1 MARVRRRM
9 AFGFTRCCHDFMP
22 ACCSCRQFSEKI
34 KEPSDAGEAEDGRS
48 IFLSSDASN
57 SYQCKI
63 KSGGLWRHRF
73 VSSILPQTTNDGYQQ
88 SLGKPTLRPTISQ
101 RSHLMSN
108 ISSHHTAVFI
118 VVVLLHSLFTSGL
131 SNPQDAEH
139 LTAMVGDSIIFNCH
153 IEFPEAHP
161 VPYVIQWEKKGVE
174 IPIFIWYENYLHTGE
189 GYEGRVSRVAQQGSL
204 ESSSHYGLASL
215 NLTRIRESDQGWYSC
230 LVNFL
235 NRSPRQDKNGT
246 LFHLNVHAPPRFT
259 MTPDDVVYVSLG
271 DPIILSCLAEGTPV
285 PEILWYRDN
294 ELVQTSPSLA
304 VANDGTELRISSIRQ
319 EDIGDYTCAAKNGQG
334 SVRHSTKLV
343 VAGGAVIIVP
353 PLNVTRLEGDKLE
366 MPCEARGLPGN
377 FSVTWFREN
386 HAVRSIP
393 WLESRT
399 LLKRDGTL
407 VISPVHSDDRGLYS
421 CEVTNGIGDPQR
433 ASAYIEVEYPA
444 RVTFTPTVQ
453 YLPLRLSGVIRCHVE
468 AHPPFQFITWTKDKR
483 IFDPFEMPNV
493 GVLKNGSLLFEK
505 VTQENQGRYTCTP
518 YNVHGTAGSSAV
530 MEVLVREPP
539 TFVTRPKSVYQHK
552 IDDDVQMACEAQGT
566 PSPRVTWRRM
576 DGRPLPRDRTRE
588 ELGVLTLSKL
598 RRTDFGY
605 YECHVS
611 NEVATLVAT
620 AHLVIEGTTPH
631 APYNI
636 TTVSSEFSVSLEWL
650 PGYSGGSDYSQNYV
664 IWYRQ
669 EGATQWIPVDVDPP
683 ANTKTVIHN
692 LQPGT
697 SYEFQV
703 IGKNILGDGMFSN
716 IVKERT
722 KGQRPPDPPPPGP
735 SRATTSPAP
744 SNSGD
749 SDGPPP
755 IAPENVTLTETS
767 DGVVLSWSYP
777 RRGNIAIAYFTVDYC
792 YDEQW
797 RRLSKTE
804 LKPTET
810 YFQVKNLSP
819 GKTYVFRIN
828 SHTLTSQAS
837 SEKVTYIIQR
847 KIKDKAITAGIVGGI
862 LFFIVAIILAV
873 CTVKCVNKRNKRRRR
888 EQENAYSM
896 VACQMSADTRNGCQ
910 SGSAKS
916 VPSRKG
922 WIGRLPSITR
932 LSHVKRGAASIRHI
946 LHICPVKLREQE
958 QEGRRASTATWS
970 GTANLQSGSETTS
983 REAADWLEY
992 GAAELQTRNARRRL
1006 QARYNVQAEFLQP
1019 AGWISRTPEGKFVVE
1034 NEGSQPT
1041 RPIYGYGSSV
1051 TSPVV
1056 ESGVY
1061 RIGGDRLIWPRPKPI
1076 LRRELSP
1083 VPPYGRPLPS
1093 MMSQPVAYSAAMLR
1107 DPTVISPQ
1115 FGRHTIPLQPSPAAH
1130 MLPTSRHGAIRS
1142 SSPGPGLLLSPSLA
1156 NFSDMSSV
1164 HQPSSADRS
1173 LHTTRSSRFSSFQK
1187 QPTPDL
1193 PPRQKRKINQFF
1205 PDAAVLSSSGSPS
1218 QYTRELPSLLPIH
1231 QQLVAHQSPRETSPP
1246 LEQMRTVRA
1255 EVHSTETP
1263 RSASKQRVQ
1272 NEFGLLL
1279 NTAGRHFHAPPPFRP
1294 PPPPAYHQLP
1304 YTISYPP
1311 SLQRPLATSSPPR
1324 SRLFPVGSAPFPPGH
1339 YSRRSDDPLG
1349 SPRRRSPLTI
1359 AVRLSPSRTQQR
1371 LSERSRNQ
1379 IVEYSPQSQSSS
1391 SGFDSKNTSQQN
1403 QSSQSGS
1410 GQSQLVPTDSS
1421 TALWGMSPHSQV
1433 TSGESTYVNW
1443 PVKGL
1448 ATASFSLLDASVD
1461 NHYEFDTTQSPN
1473 ETGQQDSTLHS
1484 ATFISPPTGK
1494 SVDVPAD
1501 SSGPGPGRHRKAGP
1515 ISARSENIEA
1525 RVQAM
1530 KEEFQEYRKRRARGL
1545 LESAC

>member
-1 MARVRRRM
+1 
-9 AFGFTRCCHDFMP
+9 
-22 ACCSCRQFSEKI
+22 
-34 KEPSDAGEAEDGRS
+34 
-48 IFLSSDASN
+48 
-57 SYQCKI
+57 
-63 KSGGLWRHRF
+63 
-73 VSSILPQTTNDGYQQ
+73 
-88 SLGKPTLRPTISQ
+88 
-101 RSHLMSN
+101 
-108 ISSHHTAVFI
+108 
-118 VVVLLHSLFTSGL
+118 
-131 SNPQDAEH
+131 
-139 LTAMVGDSIIFNCH
+139 MVGDSIVFNCH

-189 GYEGRVSRVAQQGSL
+189 GYEGRVSRIAQQGSL
-204 ESSSHYGLASL
+204 EGSSHYGLASL

-259 MTPDDVVYVSLG
+259 MTPEDVVYVSLG
-271 DPIILSCLAEGTPV
+271 DPIILSCLAEGTPI

-294 ELVQTSPSLA
+294 ELVHTSPSLA

-334 SVRHSTKLV
+334 SVRHTTKLV

-377 FSVTWFREN
+377 FSVTWYREN

-421 CEVTNGIGDPQR
+421 CEVTNGIGEPQR

-453 YLPLRLSGVIRCHVE
+453 YLPLRLSGVVRCHVE

-483 IFDPFEMPNV
+483 IFDPFETPNV

-505 VTQENQGRYTCTP
+505 VSQENQGRYTCTP

-539 TFVTRPKSVYQHK
+539 TFVTRPKPIYQHK
-552 IDDDVQMACEAQGT
+552 IDDDIQMMCEAQGT

-576 DGRPLPRDRTRE
+576 DGRPLPRDRSRE

-636 TTVSSEFSVSLEWL
+636 TTESSEFSVSLEWL

-683 ANTKTVIHN
+683 TNTKTVIHN

-703 IGKNILGDGMFSN
+703 IGKNVLGDGMFSN
-716 IVKERT
+716 IIKERT

-749 SDGPPP
+749 NDELRKYNVIVYPTDARGSTYIPALFRPTGPPP
-755 IAPENVTLTETS
+755 IAPENVTITETS
-767 DGVVLSWSYP
+767 DGIILSWSYP

-792 YDEQW
+792 YDDQW
-797 RRLSKTE
+797 RRLSKSE
-804 LKPTET
+804 LKSTENN
-810 YFQVKNLSP
+810 FQVKNLSP
-819 GKTYVFRIN
+819 GKTYMFRIN

-837 SEKVTYIIQR
+837 SEKVSYIIQR

-910 SGSAKS
+910 TGPAKS

-932 LSHVKRGAASIRHI
+932 LSHLKRGAASIRHV
-946 LHICPVKLREQE
+946 LHICPIELPEQDHE
-958 QEGRRASTATWS
+958 TGRTSVATRTGNLPL
-970 GTANLQSGSETTS
+970 GTGTTTTD
-983 REAADWLEY
+983 ADDWLEY
-992 GAAELQTRNARRRL
+992 GAAELQTRSTRRRL
-1006 QARYNVQAEFLQP
+1006 EARYNVQAEFLQP
-1019 AGWISRTPEGKFVVE
+1019 AGWISRTPEGKFVVAD
-1034 NEGSQPT
+1034 EGARQIHPT
-1041 RPIYGYGSSV
+1041 YGSYSPAI
-1051 TSPVV
+1051 SPVV

-1083 VPPYGRPLPS
+1083 VPPTSGILPAMISPPTNYPLA
-1093 MMSQPVAYSAAMLR
+1093 MSSH
-1107 DPTVISPQ
+1107 PTVTSPQ
-1115 FGRHTIPLQPSPAAH
+1115 FGRHAIPSQPSSPH
-1130 MLPTSRHGAIRS
+1130 HLIPGSRQEAIRS

-1164 HQPSSADRS
+1164 RHPSSAERS
-1173 LHTTRSSRFSSFQK
+1173 LHTTFSSRLSSFQK
-1187 QPTPDL
+1187 QQTPDL
-1193 PPRQKRKINQFF
+1193 PPRQNRLNRFF
-1205 PDAAVLSSSGSPS
+1205 PSAVALSSSVTPNNN
-1218 QYTRELPSLLPIH
+1218 YIHELPALLPIH
-1231 QQLVAHQSPRETSPP
+1231 QQLIVQQSPRRQVSPP
-1246 LEQMRTVRA
+1246 LETMRTVRA

-1263 RSASKQRVQ
+1263 RSGSKQRVQ

-1294 PPPPAYHQLP
+1294 PPPPVYHQLP
-1304 YTISYPP
+1304 YTISYPS

-1324 SRLFPVGSAPFPPGH
+1324 SRHFPEGAGPFPPGN
-1339 YSRRSDDPLG
+1339 YPRRTADLLG

-1371 LSERSRNQ
+1371 MSERSRSQ

-1410 GQSQLVPTDSS
+1410 GQSQLMATNFSSS
-1421 TALWGMSPHSQV
+1421 TLWGTSPPSQV

-1443 PVKGL
+1443 PVKAL
-1448 ATASFSLLDASVD
+1448 ATPSLSLLDASVD

-1473 ETGQQDSTLHS
+1473 ETGLQDSTLHT
-1484 ATFISPPTGK
+1484 ATFIPPTTTRA
-1494 SVDVPAD
+1494 VDLSTD
-1501 SSGPGPGRHRKAGP
+1501 SSGPGPGRHRKVGP
-1515 ISARSENIEA
+1515 IPARSENIEA

>member
-1 MARVRRRM
+1 M
-9 AFGFTRCCHDFMP
+9 
-22 ACCSCRQFSEKI
+22 
-34 KEPSDAGEAEDGRS
+34 
-48 IFLSSDASN
+48 
-57 SYQCKI
+57 
-63 KSGGLWRHRF
+63 
-73 VSSILPQTTNDGYQQ
+73 
-88 SLGKPTLRPTISQ
+88 
-101 RSHLMSN
+101 
-108 ISSHHTAVFI
+108 
-118 VVVLLHSLFTSGL
+118 
-131 SNPQDAEH
+131 
-139 LTAMVGDSIIFNCH
+139 
-153 IEFPEAHP
+153 
-161 VPYVIQWEKKGVE
+161 
-174 IPIFIWYENYLHTGE
+174 
-189 GYEGRVSRVAQQGSL
+189 
-204 ESSSHYGLASL
+204 
-215 NLTRIRESDQGWYSC
+215 
-230 LVNFL
+230 
-235 NRSPRQDKNGT
+235 
-246 LFHLNVHAPPRFT
+246 
-259 MTPDDVVYVSLG
+259 
-271 DPIILSCLAEGTPV
+271 
-285 PEILWYRDN
+285 
-294 ELVQTSPSLA
+294 
-304 VANDGTELRISSIRQ
+304 
-319 EDIGDYTCAAKNGQG
+319 
-334 SVRHSTKLV
+334 
-343 VAGGAVIIVP
+343 
-353 PLNVTRLEGDKLE
+353 
-366 MPCEARGLPGN
+366 
-377 FSVTWFREN
+377 
-386 HAVRSIP
+386 
-393 WLESRT
+393 
-399 LLKRDGTL
+399 
-407 VISPVHSDDRGLYS
+407 
-421 CEVTNGIGDPQR
+421 
-433 ASAYIEVEYPA
+433 
-444 RVTFTPTVQ
+444 
-453 YLPLRLSGVIRCHVE
+453 
-468 AHPPFQFITWTKDKR
+468 
-483 IFDPFEMPNV
+483 
-493 GVLKNGSLLFEK
+493 
-505 VTQENQGRYTCTP
+505 
-518 YNVHGTAGSSAV
+518 
-530 MEVLVREPP
+530 
-539 TFVTRPKSVYQHK
+539 
-552 IDDDVQMACEAQGT
+552 
-566 PSPRVTWRRM
+566 
-576 DGRPLPRDRTRE
+576 
-588 ELGVLTLSKL
+588 
-598 RRTDFGY
+598 
-605 YECHVS
+605 
-611 NEVATLVAT
+611 
-620 AHLVIEGTTPH
+620 
-631 APYNI
+631 
-636 TTVSSEFSVSLEWL
+636 
-650 PGYSGGSDYSQNYV
+650 
-664 IWYRQ
+664 
-669 EGATQWIPVDVDPP
+669 
-683 ANTKTVIHN
+683 
-692 LQPGT
+692 
-697 SYEFQV
+697 
-703 IGKNILGDGMFSN
+703 
-716 IVKERT
+716 
-722 KGQRPPDPPPPGP
+722 
-735 SRATTSPAP
+735 
-744 SNSGD
+744 
-749 SDGPPP
+749 
-755 IAPENVTLTETS
+755 
-767 DGVVLSWSYP
+767 
-777 RRGNIAIAYFTVDYC
+777 
-792 YDEQW
+792 
-797 RRLSKTE
+797 
-804 LKPTET
+804 
-810 YFQVKNLSP
+810 
-819 GKTYVFRIN
+819 
-828 SHTLTSQAS
+828 
-837 SEKVTYIIQR
+837 
-847 KIKDKAITAGIVGGI
+847 
-862 LFFIVAIILAV
+862 
-873 CTVKCVNKRNKRRRR
+873 
-888 EQENAYSM
+888 
-896 VACQMSADTRNGCQ
+896 
-910 SGSAKS
+910 
-916 VPSRKG
+916 
-922 WIGRLPSITR
+922 
-932 LSHVKRGAASIRHI
+932 KRGAASIRHI

-1006 QARYNVQAEFLQP
+1006 QARYNVQAEFIQP